1 MNWLLVKFRCVVV
14 GAISYIMLE
23 LCILRRR
30 HRSNIINND
39 KSKSKLK
46 KVLIDPKT
54 NIVSNFDL
62 PHISCIDSSLGCHL
76 KEPYNRRTVS
86 LDSDN
91 DKDGARPVKV
101 FAADPGTSPVT
112 LVNWYSRPSTFRSSV
127 FHVFS

>member
-1 MNWLLVKFRCVVV
+1 MLLSLPS
-14 GAISYIMLE
+14 AT
-23 LCILRRR
+23 LCSSSAFSEEDIILT
-30 HRSNIINND
+30 INNN

-62 PHISCIDSSLGCHL
+62 PFISCIESSLGCHS
-76 KEPYNRRTVS
+76 KEPYNRHTVS

-91 DKDGARPVKV
+91 DGDGSRPVKV

-112 LVNWYSRPSTFRSSV
+112 LANWYSRPSTFRSTV